1 MHKRGSQGVIP
12 ALSFAG
18 DQTIGIKKMKS
29 NDQFS
34 SLFYG
39 KPLSKK
45 RKNKTKDRAWII
57 NIRFEYKWHLWQL
70 ETCINL
76 FRLLLD
82 KEVEKD
88 SSMLKVN
95 RTARY
100 AKVQPYLFEA
110 IKVEF
115 SVEGESHKKKLY
127 IKKKRRVECRGKQR
141 AQILLLKT

>member
-45 RKNKTKDRAWII
+45 GKTK
-57 NIRFEYKWHLWQL
+57 
-70 ETCINL
+70 
-76 FRLLLD
+76 
-82 KEVEKD
+82 
-88 SSMLKVN
+88 
-95 RTARY
+95 
-100 AKVQPYLFEA
+100 
-110 IKVEF
+110 
-115 SVEGESHKKKLY
+115 
-127 IKKKRRVECRGKQR
+127 QR
-141 AQILLLKT
+141 